1 MREEKALARQPSGP
15 ISLRVPASGLGMP
28 IANPAGTEE
37 TLQIPTPRTPVS
49 KCVALGLYSQA
60 MLGLFPAN
68 PTLAALS
75 TTLGSATSAL
85 TAAQGAYAEAVLV
98 LIAPRVLVR
107 FADYSS
113 DIAVRAS
120 QRAAETADGVK
131 GGKIGG
137 AVFPN
142 GVTPIVRPVGA
153 TQVTEMRA
161 LEGRLEAAM
170 ALWPG
175 AGPEKVKIT
184 DERTKYEAA
193 LAARRTA
200 MEKAA
205 DLRAKRDAVKED
217 FLDVYAVSASRVK
230 AEFPRNR
237 AMQDLFF
244 DKVSDAVVVEETS
257 DEPDAADEAAGDD
270 AAAPANTAPASPA

>member
-1 MREEKALARQPSGP
+1 M
-15 ISLRVPASGLGMP
+15 
-28 IANPAGTEE
+28 EE
-37 TLQIPTPRTPVS
+37 TLQIPTPKTPVS
-49 KCVALGLYSQA
+49 KCIALGLYSQS

-68 PTLAALS
+68 PALAALS
-75 TTLGSATSAL
+75 TTISTATSAL
-85 TAAQGAYAEAVLV
+85 AAAQGAYAEAVLA

-113 DIAVRAS
+113 DMAVRAS
-120 QRAAETADGVK
+120 QRAAESADGMK

-137 AVFPN
+137 AVFPD

-175 AGPEKVKIT
+175 AGAEKAKIT
-184 DERTKYEAA
+184 DQRTKYEAA

-200 MEKAA
+200 MEKTA
-205 DLRAKRDAVKED
+205 DLRAKRDAVRED
-217 FLDVYAVSASRVK
+217 FLDVYAATASRVK

-237 AMQDLFF
+237 ASQELFF
-244 DKVSDAVVVEETS
+244 DKVSDAVVAEETV
-257 DEPDAADEAAGDD
+257 DDPDAADEAASDG
-270 AAAPANTAPASPA
+270 AAGPATLSPASPG